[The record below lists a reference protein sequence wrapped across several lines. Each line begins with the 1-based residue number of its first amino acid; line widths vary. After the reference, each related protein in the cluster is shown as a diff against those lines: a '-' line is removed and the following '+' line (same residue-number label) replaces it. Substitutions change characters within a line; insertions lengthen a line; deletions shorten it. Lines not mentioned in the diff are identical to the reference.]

1 MEQAIVYPVG
11 EQSFENLRADSAV
24 YVDKTALIY
33 QLVKQGRF
41 YFLSRPRRFGKSLLV
56 STLEA
61 YFLGK
66 RELFAGLAM
75 ERLEKDWTQHPVLH
89 LDLSGVNYVGEGKL
103 ETALGDFLAGWEQT
117 YSGKVSDGLFEIR
130 FRNVIEHAHA
140 RTGQQ
145 AVVLVDEYDKP
156 MLDAI
161 GNRELLARNQQVLR
175 GFYGALKASAPH
187 LRFVFL
193 TGVTRFAHVN
203 IFSGLNNLADI
214 SMVPA
219 FDALCGI
226 TEAELHANLAE
237 GVARMAGARGLTVE
251 ACYARL
257 KRQYDGYRFSAE
269 AAEGVYNPF
278 SLLWALQYRLFGSQ
292 WFATGTPSY
301 LVQVMQES
309 GYWVDD
315 LTGKEVTLQDL
326 GDIRDPYQN
335 PQALFYQ
342 AGYLTLGGRGRRKGT
357 YRLRFPNGEV
367 KEGFRQFLQECY
379 LPGVFGGETYN
390 ALAFHRLLAAGD
402 AEGFMALLASFF
414 WVSNYEVVGDQEKYY
429 QNTLRALFML
439 MGTRTEAEHRT
450 ANGRIDLLVWLPKYV
465 YLFEIKMDRGAEVAL
480 EQIEGKGYAKGVDKG
495 GRQLIA
501 IGVSFSRAERGIQEW
516 KVARG

>member
-1 MEQAIVYPVG
+1 MDQAIVYPVG
-11 EQSFENLRADSAV
+11 EQSFENLRADNAV

-75 ERLEKDWTQHPVLH
+75 EKLEKEWVRYPVLH
-89 LDLSGVNYVGEGKL
+89 LDLSGVNYVGGGKL
-103 ETALGDFLAGWEQT
+103 ETALDDFLAGWEQT

-130 FRNVIEHAHA
+130 FKNVIEHAHA

-203 IFSGLNNLADI
+203 IFSGLNNLWDI
-214 SMVPA
+214 SMSTEYA
-219 FDALCGI
+219 TLCGI
-226 TEAELHANLAE
+226 TGAELHANFAE
-237 GVARMAGARGLTVE
+237 GVARMAARRGQTE
-251 ACYARL
+251 AQVYDKL
-257 KRQYDGYRFSAE
+257 KAMYDGYRFSE
-269 AAEGVYNPF
+269 EVSEGVYNPF
-278 SLLWALQYRLFGSQ
+278 SLLSAFGEMKYGSY

-315 LTGKEVTLQDL
+315 LMGKEVTLQAL
-326 GDIRDPYQN
+326 GDIKDPYQN

-342 AGYLTLGGRGRRKGT
+342 AGYLTLGGRGRRKET

-367 KEGFRQFLQECY
+367 KKGFKQFVQECY

-390 ALAFHRLLAAGD
+390 ALAFHRLLAKGD

-414 WVSNYEVVGDQEKYY
+414 WVSNYEVMGDQEKYY

-439 MGTRTEAEHRT
+439 MGTRAEAEHRT
-450 ANGRIDLLVWLPKYV
+450 ANGRIDLLVWLPQYV

-516 KVARG
+516 KVVRG

>member
-1 MEQAIVYPVG
+1 MGTEIIYPVG
-11 EQSFENLRADSAV
+11 EQSFENLRNRGKL
-24 YVDKTALIY
+24 YVDKTELIY
-33 QLVKQGRF
+33 RLITEGDY

-75 ERLEKDWTQHPVLH
+75 ERLEKDWTRHPVLH
-89 LDLSGVNYVGEGKL
+89 VDFSRDNFAVTGVLEDTLNTILS
-103 ETALGDFLAGWEQT
+103 DWEEV
-117 YSGKVSDGLFEIR
+117 YGRNASDATHAARFIR
-130 FRNVIEHAHA
+130 VIKNAHA

-156 MLDAI
+156 MLDAF
-161 GNRELLARNQQVLR
+161 GSRELLARNQDLLR

-203 IFSGLNNLADI
+203 IFSGLNNLWDI
-214 SMVPA
+214 SMSTEYA
-219 FDALCGI
+219 TLCGI
-226 TEAELHANLAE
+226 TEAELHANFAE
-237 GVARMAGARGLTVE
+237 GVARMAARRGQTE
-251 ACYARL
+251 AQVYDKL
-257 KRQYDGYRFSAE
+257 KAMYDGYRFSE
-269 AAEGVYNPF
+269 EVSEGVYNPF
-278 SLLWALQYRLFGSQ
+278 SLLSAFGEMKYGSY

-414 WVSNYEVVGDQEKYY
+414 WVSNYEVMGDQEKYY

-439 MGTRTEAEHRT
+439 MGTRAEAEHRT
-450 ANGRIDLLVWLPKYV
+450 ANGRIDLLVWLPQYV

>member
-1 MEQAIVYPVG
+1 MDQEIIYPIG
-11 EQSFENLRADSAV
+11 EQSFENLRNRGKL
-24 YVDKTALIY
+24 YVDKTELIY
-33 QLVKQGRF
+33 RLITEGDY

-75 ERLEKDWTQHPVLH
+75 ERLEKEWKEYPVLH
-89 LDLSGVNYVGEGKL
+89 VDFSRNDFAVEGVL
-103 ETALGDFLAGWEQT
+103 ESTLNTILYDWEEV
-117 YSGKVSDGLFEIR
+117 YGRVEVDENFADRFIR
-130 FRNVIEHAHA
+130 VIKNAHA
-140 RTGQQ
+140 QTGRQ

-156 MLDAI
+156 MLDAF
-161 GNRELLARNQQVLR
+161 GSRELLASNQEVLR

-203 IFSGLNNLADI
+203 IFSGLNNLWDI
-214 SMVPA
+214 SMSTA
-219 FDALCGI
+219 YATLCGI
-226 TEAELHANLAE
+226 TDAELRANFAE
-237 GVARMAGARGLTVE
+237 GVARMAARRGQTE
-251 ACYARL
+251 AKVYDKL
-257 KRQYDGYRFSAE
+257 KAMYDGYRFSE
-269 AAEGVYNPF
+269 EVSEGVYNPF
-278 SLLWALQYRLFGSQ
+278 SLLSAFGEMKYGSQ

-315 LTGKEVTLQDL
+315 LMGKEVTLQAL
-326 GDIRDPYQN
+326 GDIKDPYQN

-342 AGYLTLGGRGRRKGT
+342 SGYLTLGGRGRRKGT
-357 YRLRFPNGEV
+357 YKLRFPNGEV
-367 KEGFRQFLQECY
+367 RMGFKQFVQECY
-379 LPGVFGGETYN
+379 LPGVFGSSTYN
-390 ALAFHRLLAAGD
+390 ALAFHRLLAKGD

-439 MGTRTEAEHRT
+439 MGTRAEAEHRT
-450 ANGRIDLLVWLPKYV
+450 ANGRIDLLVWLPQYV

-480 EQIEGKGYAKGVDKG
+480 EQIEWKGYAKGVDKG
-495 GRQLIA
+495 DRQLIA

>member
-1 MEQAIVYPVG
+1 MEQTIVYPVG
-11 EQSFENLRADSAV
+11 QSSFEDLRADNAV

-61 YFLGK
+61 YFLGRK
-66 RELFAGLAM
+66 ELFAGLAM
-75 ERLEKDWTQHPVLH
+75 ERLERDWTQHPVLH
-89 LDLSGVNYVGEGKL
+89 VDFSRNDF
-103 ETALGDFLAGWEQT
+103 ALGGVLESTLNTILYDWEEV
-117 YSGKVSDGLFEIR
+117 YGRVEVDENFADR
-130 FRNVIEHAHA
+130 FVRVIKNAHA
-140 RTGQQ
+140 QTRQQ

-156 MLDAI
+156 MLDAF
-161 GNRELLARNQQVLR
+161 GSEELLARNQQVLR

-203 IFSGLNNLADI
+203 IFSGLNNLWDI
-214 SMVPA
+214 SMSTEYA
-219 FDALCGI
+219 TLCGI
-226 TEAELHANLAE
+226 TEAELHANFAE
-237 GVARMAGARGLTVE
+237 GVARMAARRGQTE
-251 ACYARL
+251 AQVYDKL
-257 KRQYDGYRFSAE
+257 KATYDGYRFSE
-269 AAEGVYNPF
+269 DVSEGVYNPF
-278 SLLWALQYRLFGSQ
+278 SLLSAFGEMKYGSY
-292 WFATGTPSY
+292 WFATGTPTY

-315 LTGKEVTLQDL
+315 LTGKEVTLQAL
-326 GDIRDPYQN
+326 GDIKDPYQN

-342 AGYLTLGGRGRRKGT
+342 AGYLTLGGRGRRKET

-367 KEGFRQFLQECY
+367 RKGFKQFVQECY

-390 ALAFHRLLAAGD
+390 ALAFHRLLAKGD

-414 WVSNYEVVGDQEKYY
+414 WVSNYEVMGEQEKYY

-439 MGTRTEAEHRT
+439 MGTRAEAEHRT
-450 ANGRIDLLVWLPKYV
+450 ANGRIDLLVWLPQYV

-480 EQIEGKGYAKGVDKG
+480 EQIEGKGYAKGVDTG

-501 IGVSFSRAERGIQEW
+501 IGVSFSRAERGIQGW

>member
-1 MEQAIVYPVG
+1 MGTEIIYPVG
-11 EQSFENLRADSAV
+11 EQSFENLRNRGKL
-24 YVDKTALIY
+24 YVDKTELIY
-33 QLVKQGRF
+33 RLITEGDY

-75 ERLEKDWTQHPVLH
+75 ERLERDWTQHPVLH
-89 LDLSGVNYVGEGKL
+89 VDFSRNDFAVEGVL
-103 ETALGDFLAGWEQT
+103 ESTLNTILYDWEAV
-117 YSGKVSDGLFEIR
+117 YGRVEVDENFADRFIR
-130 FRNVIEHAHA
+130 VIKNAHA

-156 MLDAI
+156 MLDAF
-161 GNRELLARNQQVLR
+161 GSRELLASNQEVLR

-214 SMVPA
+214 SMVPT
-219 FDALCGI
+219 FNALCGI
-226 TEAELHANLAE
+226 TEAELRANFAE
-237 GVARMAGARGLTVE
+237 GVARMADARGLTVE
-251 ACYARL
+251 ACYEKLARE
-257 KRQYDGYRFSAE
+257 YDGYRFSAE

-278 SLLWALQYRLFGSQ
+278 SLLNAFVERSFGSY

-315 LTGKEVTLQDL
+315 LTGAAVTLQDL

-342 AGYLTLGGRGRRKGT
+342 AGYLTLGEPGEVPDT
-357 YRLRFPNGEV
+357 YLLRFPNGEV
-367 KEGFRQFLQECY
+367 QKGFRQFLKECY
-379 LPGVFGGETYN
+379 LPGVFGSSTYN

-414 WVSNYEVVGDQEKYY
+414 WVSNYEVMGEQEKYY

-439 MGTRTEAEHRT
+439 MGSKVEAEHRT
-450 ANGRIDLLVWLPKYV
+450 ANGRIDLLVWLPQYV

-480 EQIEGKGYAKGVDKG
+480 EQIEGKGYAKGIDKG

-516 KVARG
+516 KVVRG

>member
-1 MEQAIVYPVG
+1 MGTEIIYPVG
-11 EQSFENLRADSAV
+11 QSSFKDLRADKAV
-24 YVDKTALIY
+24 YVDKTELIY

-61 YFLGK
+61 YFLGR

-75 ERLEKDWTQHPVLH
+75 ERLEKEWEEYPVLH
-89 LDLSGVNYVGEGKL
+89 VDFSGDNYKYDKALGVTLNTMLLQWEGLYGKGEGE
-103 ETALGDFLAGWEQT
+103 ETYA
-117 YSGKVSDGLFEIR
+117 VR
-130 FRNVIEHAHA
+130 FKGVIARAHTQ
-140 RTGQQ
+140 TGQQ

-214 SMVPA
+214 SMVPT

-226 TEAELHANLAE
+226 TEAELHANFAE
-237 GVARMAGARGLTVE
+237 GVAQMADARGLTVE
-251 ACYARL
+251 ACYEKLARE
-257 KRQYDGYRFSAE
+257 YDGYRFSAE
-269 AAEGVYNPF
+269 AVEGVYNPF
-278 SLLWALQYRLFGSQ
+278 SLLWALQYKIFGSQ
-292 WFATGTPSY
+292 WFATGTPTY
-301 LVQVMQES
+301 LVRAMQES

-315 LTGKEVTLQDL
+315 LTGAAVTLQDL

-342 AGYLTLGGRGRRKGT
+342 SGYLTLGGPGEVPDT
-357 YRLRFPNGEV
+357 YLLRFPNGEV
-367 KEGFRQFLQECY
+367 QKGFRQFLKECY
-379 LPGVFGGETYN
+379 LPGVFGGATYN
-390 ALAFHRLLAAGD
+390 AAAFHRLLAAGD

-439 MGTRTEAEHRT
+439 MGTRAEAEHRT
-450 ANGRIDLLVWLPKYV
+450 ANGRIDLLVWLPQYV

-516 KVARG
+516 KVARE

>member
-1 MEQAIVYPVG
+1 MGTEIIYPVG
-11 EQSFENLRADSAV
+11 EQSFENLRNRGKL
-24 YVDKTALIY
+24 YVDKTELIY
-33 QLVKQGRF
+33 RLITEGDY

-89 LDLSGVNYVGEGKL
+89 VDFSRDNFAVTGVLEDTLNTILS
-103 ETALGDFLAGWEQT
+103 DWEEVYGRNASDAT
-117 YSGKVSDGLFEIR
+117 YAARFIR
-130 FRNVIEHAHA
+130 VIKNAHA

-156 MLDAI
+156 MLDAF
-161 GNRELLARNQQVLR
+161 GNRELLAHNQDILR

-203 IFSGLNNLADI
+203 IFSGLNNLQDI
-214 SMVPA
+214 SMSTEYA
-219 FDALCGI
+219 TLCGI
-226 TEAELHANLAE
+226 TAAELHANFAE
-237 GVARMAGARGLTVE
+237 GVARMAARRGQTE
-251 ACYARL
+251 AQVYDKL
-257 KRQYDGYRFSAE
+257 KAMYDGYRFSE
-269 AAEGVYNPF
+269 EVVEGVYNPF
-278 SLLWALQYRLFGSQ
+278 SLLNAFGNMKYGSY
-292 WFATGTPSY
+292 WFATGTPTY
-301 LVQVMQES
+301 LVRAMQES

-315 LTGKEVTLQDL
+315 LTGAAVALQDL

-342 AGYLTLGGRGRRKGT
+342 AGYLTLGEPGEEEDT
-357 YRLRFPNGEV
+357 YLLRFPNGEV
-367 KEGFRQFLQECY
+367 QKGFRQFMKDCY
-379 LPGVFGGETYN
+379 LPGVFGGATYN
-390 ALAFHRLLAAGD
+390 AMAFHRLLAAGD

-414 WVSNYEVVGDQEKYY
+414 WVSNYEVMGDQEKYY

-439 MGTRTEAEHRT
+439 MGTRAEAEHRT
-450 ANGRIDLLVWLPKYV
+450 ANGRIDLLVWLPQYV

-480 EQIEGKGYAKGVDKG
+480 EQIEGKGYAKGIDKG

>member
-1 MEQAIVYPVG
+1 MGTAIIYPIG
-11 EQSFENLRADSAV
+11 EQSFENLRNRGKL
-24 YVDKTALIY
+24 YVDKTELIFKLITEGDY
-33 QLVKQGRF
+33 

-61 YFLGK
+61 YFLGRK
-66 RELFAGLAM
+66 ELFAGLAM
-75 ERLEKDWTQHPVLH
+75 ERLERDWKEHPVLH
-89 LDLSGVNYVGEGKL
+89 VDFSRNNFAIPGEL
-103 ETALGDFLAGWEQT
+103 EKTLNSILCKWEAIYGRKVEDDT
-117 YSGKVSDGLFEIR
+117 YADR
-130 FRNVIEHAHA
+130 FVQVIESAHA

-203 IFSGLNNLADI
+203 IFSGLNNLWDI
-214 SMVPA
+214 SMSTEYA
-219 FDALCGI
+219 TLCGI
-226 TEAELHANLAE
+226 TEAELHANFAE
-237 GVARMAGARGLTVE
+237 GVVRMAARRGQTE
-251 ACYARL
+251 AQVYDKL
-257 KRQYDGYRFSAE
+257 KAMYDGYRFSE
-269 AAEGVYNPF
+269 EVSEGVYNPF
-278 SLLWALQYRLFGSQ
+278 SLLSAFGEMKYGSY
-292 WFATGTPSY
+292 WFATGTPTY

-315 LTGKEVTLQDL
+315 LMGKEVTLQAL
-326 GDIRDPYQN
+326 GDIKDPYQN

-342 AGYLTLGGRGRRKGT
+342 AGYLTLGGRGRRKET

-367 KEGFRQFLQECY
+367 KKGFKQFVQECY

-390 ALAFHRLLAAGD
+390 ALVFHRLLAKGD

-414 WVSNYEVVGDQEKYY
+414 WVSNYEVMGEQEKYY

-439 MGTRTEAEHRT
+439 MGSKVEAEHRT

-480 EQIEGKGYAKGVDKG
+480 EQIEGKGYAKGVDTG

>member
-1 MEQAIVYPVG
+1 MDQAIVYPVG
-11 EQSFENLRADSAV
+11 EQSFENLRNRGKL
-24 YVDKTALIY
+24 YVDKTELIY
-33 QLVKQGRF
+33 RLITEGDY

-61 YFLGK
+61 YFLGRK
-66 RELFAGLAM
+66 ELFAGLAM
-75 ERLEKDWTQHPVLH
+75 GRLEKDWTQHPVLH
-89 LDLSGVNYVGEGKL
+89 VDFSRDNFAAQGVL
-103 ETALGDFLAGWEQT
+103 EKTLNTILGNWERVYGREADDDT
-117 YSGKVSDGLFEIR
+117 SAARFIR
-130 FRNVIEHAHA
+130 VIENAHA

-161 GNRELLARNQQVLR
+161 GSRELLARNQDILR

-203 IFSGLNNLADI
+203 IFSGLNNLWDI
-214 SMVPA
+214 SMSTEYA
-219 FDALCGI
+219 TLCGI
-226 TEAELHANLAE
+226 TAAELHANFAE
-237 GVARMAGARGLTVE
+237 GVVRMAARRGQTE
-251 ACYARL
+251 AQVYDKL
-257 KRQYDGYRFSAE
+257 KATYDGYRFSE
-269 AAEGVYNPF
+269 EVSEGVYNPF
-278 SLLWALQYRLFGSQ
+278 SLLSAFGEMKYGSY

-315 LTGKEVTLQDL
+315 LTGAAVTLQDL

-342 AGYLTLGGRGRRKGT
+342 SGYLTLGEPGDVPDT
-357 YRLRFPNGEV
+357 YLLRFPNGEV
-367 KEGFRQFLQECY
+367 QKGFRQFLKECY
-379 LPGVFGGETYN
+379 LPGVFGSSTYN
-390 ALAFHRLLAAGD
+390 AAAFHRLLAAGD

-414 WVSNYEVVGDQEKYY
+414 WVSNYKVVGDQKKYY
-429 QNTLRALFML
+429 QNTLRTLFML
-439 MGTRTEAEHRT
+439 MGTRVEAEHRT

>member
-1 MEQAIVYPVG
+1 MDQAIVYPVG

-66 RELFAGLAM
+66 RALFAGLAM
-75 ERLEKDWTQHPVLH
+75 ERLERDWTQHPVLH
-89 LDLSGVNYVGEGKL
+89 VDFSRNNFAIPGEL
-103 ETALGDFLAGWEQT
+103 EKTLNSILCKWEAIYGRKVEDDT
-117 YSGKVSDGLFEIR
+117 YADR
-130 FRNVIEHAHA
+130 FIQVIESAHA

-145 AVVLVDEYDKP
+145 VVVLVDEYDKP

-161 GNRELLARNQQVLR
+161 GSRELLARNQDLLR

-203 IFSGLNNLADI
+203 IFSGLNNLRDI
-214 SMVPA
+214 SMSTA
-219 FDALCGI
+219 YATLCGI
-226 TEAELHANLAE
+226 TAAELRANFAE
-237 GVARMAGARGLTVE
+237 GVAQMADARGISVE
-251 ACYARL
+251 ACYEKLARE
-257 KRQYDGYRFSAE
+257 YDGYRFSAE

-278 SLLWALQYRLFGSQ
+278 SLLNAFVERSFGSY

-315 LTGKEVTLQDL
+315 LTGAAVALQDL

-342 AGYLTLGGRGRRKGT
+342 SGYLTLGEPGDVPDT
-357 YRLRFPNGEV
+357 YLLRFPNGEV
-367 KEGFRQFLQECY
+367 QEGFRQFLKECY
-379 LPGVFGGETYN
+379 LPGVFGSSTYN
-390 ALAFHRLLAAGD
+390 AAAFYRLLAAGD

-414 WVSNYEVVGDQEKYY
+414 WVSNYEVVGEQEKYY

-439 MGTRTEAEHRT
+439 MGTKVEAEHRT

-465 YLFEIKMDRGAEVAL
+465 YLFEIKMDRGAGVAL
-480 EQIEGKGYAKGVDKG
+480 EQIEGKGYAKGVDTG

>member
-1 MEQAIVYPVG
+1 MDQAIVYAVG
-11 EQSFENLRADSAV
+11 EQSFENLRADKAV

-66 RELFAGLAM
+66 RALFAGLAM
-75 ERLEKDWTQHPVLH
+75 ERLEREWREHPVLH
-89 LDLSGVNYVGEGKL
+89 VDFSRNNFAIPGEL
-103 ETALGDFLAGWEQT
+103 EKTLNSILCKWEAIYGRKVEDDT
-117 YSGKVSDGLFEIR
+117 YADR
-130 FRNVIEHAHA
+130 FIQVIESAHA

-156 MLDAI
+156 MLDAF
-161 GNRELLARNQQVLR
+161 GSRELLARNQDILR

-226 TEAELHANLAE
+226 TESELHANLAE
-237 GVARMAGARGLTVE
+237 GVAQMAGARGLTVE

-269 AAEGVYNPF
+269 AREGVYNPF

-292 WFATGTPSY
+292 WFATGTPTY
-301 LVQVMQES
+301 LVRAMQES

-367 KEGFRQFLQECY
+367 REGFRQFLQECY

-390 ALAFHRLLAAGD
+390 ALAFHRLLAKGD

-439 MGTRTEAEHRT
+439 MGTRAEAEHRT

-480 EQIEGKGYAKGVDKG
+480 EQIAGKGYAKGIDKG

-516 KVARG
+516 KVVRG

>member
-11 EQSFENLRADSAV
+11 QSSFEDLRADRAV

-33 QLVKQGRF
+33 QLVTQGRF

-89 LDLSGVNYVGEGKL
+89 VDFSRDNFAVTGVLEDTLNTILS
-103 ETALGDFLAGWEQT
+103 DWEEVYGRNASDAT
-117 YSGKVSDGLFEIR
+117 YAARFIR
-130 FRNVIEHAHA
+130 VIKNAHA

-156 MLDAI
+156 MLDAL
-161 GNRELLARNQQVLR
+161 GSRELLARNQDILR

-203 IFSGLNNLADI
+203 IFSGLNNLRDI
-214 SMVPA
+214 SMSTA
-219 FDALCGI
+219 YATLCGI
-226 TEAELHANLAE
+226 TEAELRANFAE

-251 ACYARL
+251 KCYEKLERE
-257 KRQYDGYRFSAE
+257 YDGYRFSAE
-269 AAEGVYNPF
+269 AVEGVYNPF
-278 SLLWALQYRLFGSQ
+278 SLLNAFVERSFGSY

-309 GYWVDD
+309 GYWVDN
-315 LTGKEVTLQDL
+315 LMGKEVTLQAL
-326 GDIRDPYQN
+326 GDIKDPYQN

-342 AGYLTLGGRGRRKGT
+342 SGYLTLGGRGRRKGT

-367 KEGFRQFLQECY
+367 REGFKQFLQECY

-439 MGTRTEAEHRT
+439 MGTRAEAEHRT
-450 ANGRIDLLVWLPKYV
+450 ANGRIDLLVWLPQYV

-480 EQIEGKGYAKGVDKG
+480 EQIEWKGYAKGVDKG
-495 GRQLIA
+495 DRQLIA

>member
-1 MEQAIVYPVG
+1 MDQAIVYPVG
-11 EQSFENLRADSAV
+11 EQSFENLRNRGKL
-24 YVDKTALIY
+24 YVDKTELIY
-33 QLVKQGRF
+33 RLITEGDY

-61 YFLGK
+61 YFLGRK
-66 RELFAGLAM
+66 ELFAGLAM
-75 ERLEKDWTQHPVLH
+75 ERLERGWTQHPVLH
-89 LDLSGVNYVGEGKL
+89 VDFSRNDFAVGGVL
-103 ETALGDFLAGWEQT
+103 ESTLNTILYDWEEV
-117 YSGKVSDGLFEIR
+117 YGRVEVDENFADR
-130 FRNVIEHAHA
+130 FVRVIKNAHA
-140 RTGQQ
+140 RIGQQ

-161 GNRELLARNQQVLR
+161 GSRELLARNQQVLR

-203 IFSGLNNLADI
+203 IFSGLNNLRDI
-214 SMVPA
+214 SMSTEYA
-219 FDALCGI
+219 TLCGI
-226 TEAELHANLAE
+226 TAAELRADFAE
-237 GVARMAGARGLTVE
+237 GVARMADARGLT
-251 ACYARL
+251 AARCYEKLERE
-257 KRQYDGYRFSAE
+257 YDGYRFSAE

-278 SLLWALQYRLFGSQ
+278 SLLNAFVERSFGSY

-315 LTGKEVTLQDL
+315 LTGAAVTLQDL

-342 AGYLTLGGRGRRKGT
+342 SGYLTLGEPGEVPDT
-357 YRLRFPNGEV
+357 YLLRFPNGEV
-367 KEGFRQFLQECY
+367 QKGFRQFLKECY
-379 LPGVFGGETYN
+379 LPGVFGSSTYN

-439 MGTRTEAEHRT
+439 MGSRVEAEHRT

-480 EQIEGKGYAKGVDKG
+480 EQIEGKGYAKGIDKG

-516 KVARG
+516 KVVRG

>member
-1 MEQAIVYPVG
+1 MDQEIIYPIG
-11 EQSFENLRADSAV
+11 EQSFENLRNRGKL
-24 YVDKTALIY
+24 YVDKTELICRLITEGDY
-33 QLVKQGRF
+33 

-75 ERLEKDWTQHPVLH
+75 ERLEKEWREHPVLH
-89 LDLSGVNYVGEGKL
+89 VDFSRNNFAIPGEL
-103 ETALGDFLAGWEQT
+103 EKTLNSILCKWEAIYGRKIEDDT
-117 YSGKVSDGLFEIR
+117 YADR
-130 FRNVIEHAHA
+130 FIQVIESAHA
-140 RTGQQ
+140 RMGQQ
-145 AVVLVDEYDKP
+145 TVVLVDEYDKP

-161 GNRELLARNQQVLR
+161 GSRELLARNQDLLR

-203 IFSGLNNLADI
+203 IFSGLNNLWDI
-214 SMVPA
+214 SMSTEYA
-219 FDALCGI
+219 TLCGI
-226 TEAELHANLAE
+226 TEAELHANFAE
-237 GVARMAGARGLTVE
+237 GVAQMADARGLTVE
-251 ACYARL
+251 ACYEKLERE
-257 KRQYDGYRFSAE
+257 YDGYRFSAE

-278 SLLWALQYRLFGSQ
+278 SLLWALQYKIFGSQ

-315 LTGKEVTLQDL
+315 LTGAAVTLQDL

-342 AGYLTLGGRGRRKGT
+342 SGYLTLGEPGDVPDT
-357 YRLRFPNGEV
+357 YFLRFPNGEV
-367 KEGFRQFLQECY
+367 QKGFRQFLKECY
-379 LPGVFGGETYN
+379 LPGVFGGATYN
-390 ALAFHRLLAAGD
+390 AMAFHRLLAAGD

-439 MGTRTEAEHRT
+439 MGTKAEAEHRT
-450 ANGRIDLLVWLPKYV
+450 ANGRIDLLVWLPQYV

-480 EQIEGKGYAKGVDKG
+480 EQIEGKGYAKGVDTG

-516 KVARG
+516 KVVRV

>member
-11 EQSFENLRADSAV
+11 QSSFKDLRADKAV

-66 RELFAGLAM
+66 RGLFAGLAM
-75 ERLEKDWTQHPVLH
+75 EKLEQDWTQHPVLH
-89 LDLSGVNYVGEGKL
+89 VDFSGDNYKYDKALGVTLNTMLLQWEGLYGKGEGE
-103 ETALGDFLAGWEQT
+103 ETYA
-117 YSGKVSDGLFEIR
+117 VR
-130 FRNVIEHAHA
+130 FKGVIARAHA
-140 RTGQQ
+140 RTGRQ

-156 MLDAI
+156 MLDAF
-161 GNRELLARNQQVLR
+161 GSRELLARNQDILR

-219 FDALCGI
+219 FNALCGI
-226 TEAELHANLAE
+226 TEAELHANFAE
-237 GVARMAGARGLTVE
+237 GVARMAVRRGQTE
-251 ACYARL
+251 AQVYDKL
-257 KRQYDGYRFSAE
+257 KATYDGYRFSE
-269 AAEGVYNPF
+269 EVSEGVYNPF
-278 SLLWALQYRLFGSQ
+278 SLLSAFGEMKYGSY
-292 WFATGTPSY
+292 WFATGTPTY

-315 LTGKEVTLQDL
+315 LTGAAVTLQDL

-342 AGYLTLGGRGRRKGT
+342 AGYLTLGGRGRRKET

-367 KEGFRQFLQECY
+367 KKGFKQFVQECY

-390 ALAFHRLLAAGD
+390 ALAFHRLLAKGD

-439 MGTRTEAEHRT
+439 MGSRVEAEHRT

-480 EQIEGKGYAKGVDKG
+480 EQIEGKGYAKGVDTG